1 MKIKYGYAIAKSL
14 FPYIYRV
21 EYKIQTCQHMK
32 YPFGLSSQSYSQY
45 IKEERKPFELI
56 DISTKQQIINM
67 NNININIHFIMTND
81 MCNDDDHYIKTIPS
95 NGPVYY
101 AAWST
106 PEFQKLIIC
115 PKYFNL

>member
-1 MKIKYGYAIAKSL
+1 MKIKYGYAIAKSI

-56 DISTKQQIINM
+56 DINTKQQIINM
-67 NNININIHFIMTND
+67 NNINIDIHFIMTD
-81 MCNDDDHYIKTIPS
+81 DTRDDDRYVKTIS
-95 NGPVYY
+95 ANKAVYY
-101 AAWST
+101 AAWTT

-115 PKYFNL
+115 PKYFSL

>member
-21 EYKIQTCQHMK
+21 EYKIQTFQHMK

-45 IKEERKPFELI
+45 IKEEHKPFELI
-56 DISTKQQIINM
+56 DINTKQPIINM
-67 NNININIHFIMTND
+67 NNINIDIHFIMTDN
-81 MCNDDDHYIKTIPS
+81 MSDDDSYVKSIPS

-101 AAWST
+101 AAWTT

>member
-1 MKIKYGYAIAKSL
+1 MKIKYGYAIAKSI

-67 NNININIHFIMTND
+67 NNMNIDFI
-81 MCNDDDHYIKTIPS
+81 
-95 NGPVYY
+95 G
-101 AAWST
+101 
-106 PEFQKLIIC
+106 LI
-115 PKYFNL
+115 

>member
-1 MKIKYGYAIAKSL
+1 MKIKYGYAIAKSI

-21 EYKIQTCQHMK
+21 EYKIQTFQHMK

-56 DISTKQQIINM
+56 DMNTKQQIINM
-67 NNININIHFIMTND
+67 NKMNIDIHFIMTDNTS
-81 MCNDDDHYIKTIPS
+81 DDDSYVKTIPS

-101 AAWST
+101 AAWTT